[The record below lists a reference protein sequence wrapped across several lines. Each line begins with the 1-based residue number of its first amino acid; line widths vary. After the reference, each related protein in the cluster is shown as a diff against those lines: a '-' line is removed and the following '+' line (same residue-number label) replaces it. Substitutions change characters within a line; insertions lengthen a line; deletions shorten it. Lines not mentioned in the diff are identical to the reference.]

1 MRYPTSSKQCPFPP
15 PSPSSQPVTS
25 AIYTLPHSP
34 PFLLFVAG
42 CQLCCLSICCR
53 RLRLPLPS
61 LLCTTLSMYFDNP
74 PYLLFS
80 CRYAPAP
87 TFHDCCAVLQLKIM
101 FSLLGE
107 RRKRGGV
114 ALVCSAWVS
123 SVRFGCLLSI
133 IWLIFHIR
141 QNLFAVLAIY
151 MGDTPC
157 TINHRLANLVY
168 DVERWRKEK

>member
-1 MRYPTSSKQCPFPP
+1 MRFVLAIHCTCDTPRRLSSAPFPP
-15 PSPSSQPVTS
+15 PPLPPCYLC
-25 AIYTLPHSP
+25 YTLPHSP
-34 PFLLFVAG
+34 PPLLFVAG
-42 CQLCCLSICCR
+42 CQLCCLSICCRRR

-80 CRYAPAP
+80 CRYAPVP

-114 ALVCSAWVS
+114 ALVGSAWVS
-123 SVRFGCLLSI
+123 SVRYGSVVCC
-133 IWLIFHIR
+133 
-141 QNLFAVLAIY
+141 Q
-151 MGDTPC
+151 
-157 TINHRLANLVY
+157 
-168 DVERWRKEK
+168 